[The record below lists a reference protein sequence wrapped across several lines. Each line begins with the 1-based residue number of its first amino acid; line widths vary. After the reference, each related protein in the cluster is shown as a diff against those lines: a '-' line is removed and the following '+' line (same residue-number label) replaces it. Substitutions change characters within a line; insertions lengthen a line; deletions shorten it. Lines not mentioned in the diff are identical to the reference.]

1 MQAPLGIAVDPS
13 VLDKLDLPGV
23 IPARQERS
31 RAMMLRLME
40 RALLMLRDHSFA
52 ELSVADLCAI
62 EGCTIGSF
70 YARFQSKEAFLQ
82 AVQHAVVAEAAQW
95 IEARLTPARFAEASL
110 VEVLSRL
117 VQGSV
122 RWTRCHEGL
131 IRASLRAAQDDAR
144 AWSPLRDLGRQ
155 QASRAMPILLAK
167 LGRSARPV
175 DADRVRFSF
184 HVLFGT
190 LNNMV
195 LVNPGPFTIHDEA
208 TPRLLT
214 ETLARLISADA

>member
-1 MQAPLGIAVDPS
+1 MDPS
-13 VLDKLDLPGV
+13 ILDNLDLPGV

-31 RAMMLRLME
+31 RAVMLRLME

-52 ELSVADLCAI
+52 ELSVAELCAT
-62 EGCTIGSF
+62 EDCTIGSF

-95 IEARLTPARFAEASL
+95 IEARLTPAHFAEASL

-122 RWTRCHEGL
+122 RWTRRHEGL
-131 IRASLRAAQDDAR
+131 IRASLRAAQDDAQ

-155 QASRAMPILLAK
+155 QASRATPILLAK
-167 LGRSARPV
+167 LGRPASPV
-175 DADRVRFSF
+175 DADRVRFGF